1 MREFDNR
8 RLTRFRKLPEHL
20 KILLVEAKRR
30 GSKKYNHKVMN
41 RLFFTLLKGIVGACF
56 VVSLAFLTATLGFLY
71 GYLKG
76 QNDTLL
82 AFYQID
88 EYTYTRHI
96 SSPTPPDY
104 SLLDQDLLRPSNA
117 IRNYHQDQAASSKQ
131 H

>member
-1 MREFDNR
+1 
-8 RLTRFRKLPEHL
+8 
-20 KILLVEAKRR
+20 
-30 GSKKYNHKVMN
+30 MN

-56 VVSLAFLTATLGFLY
+56 VISLAFLAATLGFLY

-96 SSPTPPDY
+96 SSPTPPDD
-104 SLLDQDLLRPSNA
+104 SLFDQDFLRSSNA
-117 IRNYHQDQAASSKQ
+117 IRNYHQDQPASTKQ